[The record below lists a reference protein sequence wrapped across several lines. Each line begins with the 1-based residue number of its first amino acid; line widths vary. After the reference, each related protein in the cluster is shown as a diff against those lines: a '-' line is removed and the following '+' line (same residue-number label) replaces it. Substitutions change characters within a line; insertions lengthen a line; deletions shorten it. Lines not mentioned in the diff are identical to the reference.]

1 MNGNSVNDF
10 IPKGWTILKSAS
22 GDLNNDNIYDFAF
35 VLQHNDSVTVI
46 KHDPDFNP
54 NYNDTLIFQPRI
66 LCIAFYNTTTKQ
78 YDLIE
83 QSDSFILCHDNPN
96 MEEPFQDISISKGVL
111 QIDFFIFMN
120 WGGWGMSNNSY
131 KFRYQNKKF
140 YLIGADYNYTNRG
153 SGEIENRS
161 YNFITKKVKIAT
173 GIISSDKQKVLWKT
187 FKTDELKT
195 FKTFTQPFTWEIEKD
210 YFI

>member
-1 MNGNSVNDF
+1 M
-10 IPKGWTILKSAS
+10 
-22 GDLNNDNIYDFAF
+22 NNDKIYDFAF

-46 KHDPDFNP
+46 KHDPNFNP

-96 MEEPFQDISISKGVL
+96 MEETFQDISISEGVL

-120 WGGWGMSNNSY
+120 
-131 KFRYQNKKF
+131 
-140 YLIGADYNYTNRG
+140 
-153 SGEIENRS
+153 
-161 YNFITKKVKIAT
+161 
-173 GIISSDKQKVLWKT
+173 
-187 FKTDELKT
+187 
-195 FKTFTQPFTWEIEKD
+195 
-210 YFI
+210 